1 VDTGKEIGTN
11 DHHGTEER
19 DAYGDR
25 DPLTGCHEAGRK
37 SFMGVWGFRGGGDG
51 RGDNGGDVAE
61 EADEQRR
68 D

>member
-1 VDTGKEIGTN
+1 MDTLKKIGA
-11 DHHGTEER
+11 DGHRGTEKR
-19 DAYGDR
+19 DANGDR

-37 SFMGVWGFRGGGDG
+37 SFMGIWDFPGGGDG

>member
-1 VDTGKEIGTN
+1 MDTRKEVGTDGHN
-11 DHHGTEER
+11 GPEER
-19 DAYGDR
+19 DANSDR

-37 SFMGVWGFRGGGDG
+37 SFMGIRDIRGGGDG
-51 RGDNGGDVAE
+51 CGDNGGDVPE

>member
-1 VDTGKEIGTN
+1 MV
-11 DHHGTEER
+11 GTEER
-19 DAYGDR
+19 DANGDR

-37 SFMGVWGFRGGGDG
+37 SFMGIWDFRDGGDG
-51 RGDNGGDVAE
+51 RGDDGGDVAE